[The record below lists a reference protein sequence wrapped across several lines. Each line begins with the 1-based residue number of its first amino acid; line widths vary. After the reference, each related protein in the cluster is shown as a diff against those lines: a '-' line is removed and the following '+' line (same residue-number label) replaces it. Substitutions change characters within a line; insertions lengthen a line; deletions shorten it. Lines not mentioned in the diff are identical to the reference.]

1 LAVCG
6 CCLFIWSHDWL
17 ECWRSNGSEGDK
29 AMRQELIEEAVGL
42 LAMGDLRRVSRLG
55 ATMTEQ
61 EKSYVQGIVED
72 MKDDNFDVLMG
83 KPGASA
89 RLNRREFYKAAK
101 PKLF

>member
-1 LAVCG
+1 LAFCG
-6 CCLFIWSHDWL
+6 CCFFIWSHDWL
-17 ECWRSNGSEGDK
+17 ERWRSNGTEDK

-101 PKLF
+101 SKLF